1 MHPKRWFTIETQVPF
16 THSPSVSRYHRHHH
30 KKDDPL
36 EWMGTP
42 RLRATSQG
50 PFFGVRHALRAI
62 VALSY
67 GAPADGEPNPPKSLL
82 AFTLPLSFVR
92 FRCAARSRSPT
103 PLSTPELSPSSG
115 TQALPTTMVPSQPYD
130 MAELPAYSQLFYSN
144 GDARHD
150 DSIPLP
156 VYTPPAVSLLTSG
169 DVSEDGYTSS
179 EDSCLLQSPASSDC
193 HSL

>member
-1 MHPKRWFTIETQVPF
+1 MHPERWFTVESQVPF
-16 THSPSVSRYHRHHH
+16 THSPSLSRYRYPH
-30 KKDDPL
+30 KKEDPL

-62 VALSY
+62 VTLSY
-67 GAPADGEPNPPKSLL
+67 GAPADGEPNPPKSFL

-92 FRCAARSRSPT
+92 FRCAARSCSPT

-115 TQALPTTMVPSQPYD
+115 AQALPTTMVPSQPYD

-144 GDARHD
+144 GDARLD

-156 VYTPPAVSLLTSG
+156 LYTPPAVSFPPSG
-169 DVSEDGYTSS
+169 DVSEEGYSSS
-179 EDSCLLQSPASSDC
+179 EDSCLLQSPPSSNC
-193 HSL
+193 HTL